1 MNPQSGGQSGR
12 DAGASARQV
21 GHRRTRADSPVVGV
35 LASSVSAPV
44 STQVV
49 DLSLDETD
57 RPSRLAGMLLE
68 TRREKAA

>member
-44 STQVV
+44 STQV

>member
-1 MNPQSGGQSGR
+1 
-12 DAGASARQV
+12 V

-44 STQVV
+44 STQV